1 MTSKIKVWSNFPVP
15 NQLKFTFLHFIIGT
29 AGSISSK
36 SDSFKTEP
44 VTNTSINTNSNSVD
58 LPTETTS
65 PETVPSFSNY
75 KYFRRRETSDINNQ
89 NLNLFGTHLPI
100 RHLDASVYEQRK
112 PGDDFSSFEEEVF
125 EEEGVYEELFAYDNQ
140 EEEHL
145 FEQNKRLNLS
155 KRRRHGLPPITPKA
169 AMKDLVLHFLFD
181 HMWSEL
187 IDWISELIKTYA
199 RTLTHG
205 SFEPETCK
213 TPLNN
218 LSFNSGSNLNMEKII
233 FTKSKT
239 DLLPSISPT
248 YTGSSSLLVSET
260 NSSLNLPSSTSVTK
274 ANIIQL
280 KLFDQ
285 MLEQKQ
291 AQSLLSREN
300 SVMYPQPSRLSNEA
314 NTDIVGDLLTKDLL
328 QIKQLNRNGM
338 SNNTISS
345 SKALNPIIA
354 PQMRVGSGTRRQ
366 YTNNYYRKRY
376 SSIEMSSNMGGIDK
390 NIIIHGAGLVKP
402 PSLLQITD
410 MDSKTSGTTNNSAAT
425 SNSLVPFANI
435 TSGNNATNLAI
446 FSANT
451 RNANSSIQAY
461 SSGFQNDENIYE
473 NDDNDYHSF
482 QNHIID
488 ENAIDEINLL
498 SQNFN
503 RNYYHNNISSGNNNN
518 GHYSHVYNYFGHHT
532 NHSAGYKSLP
542 PIENS
547 LTSKVK
553 EKRNQNKN

>member
-1 MTSKIKVWSNFPVP
+1 MELP
-15 NQLKFTFLHFIIGT
+15 
-29 AGSISSK
+29 
-36 SDSFKTEP
+36 P
-44 VTNTSINTNSNSVD
+44 VTTSS
-58 LPTETTS
+58 
-65 PETVPSFSNY
+65 ETVPSFNNY
-75 KYFRRRETSDINNQ
+75 KYFRRRETSDFNNQ
-89 NLNLFGTHLPI
+89 NLNVFGTQLPI
-100 RHLDASVYEQRK
+100 RKIDANVYEHCK

-140 EEEHL
+140 EEEQL

-199 RTLTHG
+199 KSITQG

-213 TPLNN
+213 TPQINF
-218 LSFNSGSNLNMEKII
+218 SSNSRSDLNMEKII

-248 YTGSSSLLVSET
+248 YTSSSNLLVSET
-260 NSSLNLPSSTSVTK
+260 NSSLNLPSSATVTK

-291 AQSLLSREN
+291 TQNLLREN
-300 SVMYPQPSRLSNEA
+300 SVLYSQPSKISNEV
-314 NTDIVGDLLTKDLL
+314 NTEIVGDFLTKDLL
-328 QIKQLNRNGM
+328 QIKQLNRNGT
-338 SNNTISS
+338 SNNPIVNN
-345 SKALNPIIA
+345 KPLNPIVG
-354 PQMRVGSGTRRQ
+354 PQLRVGSGTRRQ

-376 SSIEMSSNMGGIDK
+376 SSIEMSSTNMGGIDK
-390 NIIIHGAGLVKP
+390 NIIIHGAGLVRP
-402 PSLLQITD
+402 PSLLQLTD
-410 MDSKTSGTTNNSAAT
+410 MESKANSVNANSIAT
-425 SNSLVPFANI
+425 SNSLIPFSNI
-435 TSGNNATNLAI
+435 ISGNNATNLAI
-446 FSANT
+446 FSPNT
-451 RNANSSIQAY
+451 RTANSSIQAY
-461 SSGFQNDENIYE
+461 NLGIHNDENIYE
-473 NDDNDYHSF
+473 NEDNDYHTF
-482 QNHIID
+482 QNHVID
-488 ENAIDEINLL
+488 ENSIDEINLL
-498 SQNFN
+498 SQNFT
-503 RNYYHNNISSGNNNN
+503 RNYYHNNSGSSNIN
-518 GHYSHVYNYFGHHT
+518 YSHGYNYFGHHT

-553 EKRNQNKN
+553 YF